1 MKEKAKELVNK
12 FYQPLGY
19 LDCQVSSNEMWNY
32 SKISALI
39 LVEEVQNAL
48 TQADVVNEGHW
59 VYWEEMK
66 AEINLL

>member
-19 LDCQVSSNEMWNY
+19 LDCHVSGSKMWDY
-32 SKISALI
+32 AKSSALI
-39 LVEEVQNAL
+39 LVEEVQTAI
-48 TQADVVNEGHW
+48 TQAEVVNEGHW

-66 AEINLL
+66 AEIELL